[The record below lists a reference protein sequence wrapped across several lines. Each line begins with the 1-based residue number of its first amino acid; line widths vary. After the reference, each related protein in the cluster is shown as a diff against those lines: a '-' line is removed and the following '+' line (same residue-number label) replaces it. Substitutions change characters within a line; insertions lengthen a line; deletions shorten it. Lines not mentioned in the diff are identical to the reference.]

1 MSQADIPNG
10 REFFD
15 DPHTRALRRRR
26 CARTVASTT
35 ERIPPSYLEEL
46 FGSAAHGAMDVLRTE
61 LDKKRRG
68 LDSELMD
75 QLILYRWLDCLGH
88 PGRDPADIV
97 WK

>member
-1 MSQADIPNG
+1 
-10 REFFD
+10 
-15 DPHTRALRRRR
+15 
-26 CARTVASTT
+26 
-35 ERIPPSYLEEL
+35 
-46 FGSAAHGAMDVLRTE
+46 MDVLRTE